1 MEILSSFS
9 VIMFFRFRSIFLTL
23 PDDAPNCFMQFY
35 FLLSRYSAFNSM
47 EKTAFFPLSME
58 TAWKKGSKVGKG
70 SCGVS
75 QTA

>member
-35 FLLSRYSAFNSM
+35 FQLLI
-47 EKTAFFPLSME
+47 
-58 TAWKKGSKVGKG
+58 
-70 SCGVS
+70 
-75 QTA
+75 